1 MSIKRERS
9 SRPNSRQHRLLTV
22 HLLSAMPG
30 RPMGRLHRPTRH
42 STDPQLHTF
51 HRHRVTLQLQLIA
64 RLHQLTPHRYQ
75 QQRVVDTVPAPLHT
89 HRNSPTAL
97 SSRANQP
104 RAIRSPP
111 RLIHPSVA
119 QSRALQLVN
128 RRSHPLPTLG
138 MADTPLVAGGQVHLR
153 RSSCQKSRWILQ

>member
-1 MSIKRERS
+1 MSTKRERL

-30 RPMGRLHRPTRH
+30 RPMGRLHRPIRH
-42 STDPQLHTF
+42 STDPQLHMF
-51 HRHRVTLQLQLIA
+51 HRRRVTLHLQRIA
-64 RLHQLTPHRYQ
+64 RPRQHTPHRYQ
-75 QQRVVDTVPAPLHT
+75 RQRVVDTVPVPLHT

-97 SSRANQP
+97 SSRANRR

-128 RRSHPLPTLG
+128 RHSHPLPTLG
-138 MADTPLVAGGQVHLR
+138 MADTLLVAGGQVHLR
-153 RSSCQKSRWILQ
+153 RSSCQKSRWIPQ